1 VTRTF
6 QKAAIYADTFKIFE
20 KIRIL
25 SMGMLEDISLF
36 VRVVEKGSFSSAG
49 RDLRMSAA
57 VVSHRIMSLEK
68 RLGARLFTRTT
79 RSMQLTTSGQMF
91 HERAIEL
98 VEAAAR
104 TEASIGD
111 EAGTPKGPIKVTAP
125 LGLGRRLLGPAALR
139 FLENYAGIDIRVR
152 LSEHLVD
159 LTAEG
164 IDVALRLANFSDSS
178 FILKK
183 VAQIDRILC
192 AAPAYLEHSGM
203 PQSIDDLKRHS
214 CLLLRFPGSRQFR
227 WPFEDAS
234 GKVVQVA
241 VGGRIDADDGDLL
254 TSWALAGQGIILK
267 PVFEVAEHL
276 STGALVPVLYDFPPE
291 ALTLG
296 VLYPSR
302 QLIPAKIRVFADFL
316 VDEARAYVDAEL
328 KKAEGVLPPLRRSRQ

>member
-1 VTRTF
+1 
-6 QKAAIYADTFKIFE
+6 
-20 KIRIL
+20 
-25 SMGMLEDISLF
+25 MGMLEDVTLF

-49 RDLRMSAA
+49 RDMRMSAA

-79 RSMQLTTSGQMF
+79 RSMQLTTSGQLF

-104 TEASIGD
+104 AESSIGD

-125 LGLGRRLLGPAALR
+125 LGLGRRLLGPSILKFRAS
-139 FLENYAGIDIRVR
+139 YASVDVRVR

-164 IDVALRLANFSDSS
+164 IDVALRLANFTDSS

-183 VAQIDRILC
+183 VAQIDRVLC
-192 AAPAYLEHSGM
+192 AAPAYLEKATT
-203 PQSIDDLKRHS
+203 PQTIDDLDRHN

-227 WPFEDAS
+227 WPFRDA
-234 GKVVQVA
+234 GGQVVQA
-241 VGGRIDADDGDLL
+241 TVGGRIDADDGDLL
-254 TSWALAGQGIILK
+254 TAWALAGQGIVLK
-267 PVFEVAEHL
+267 PLFEVAEHL
-276 STGALVPVLYDFPPE
+276 ASGALVPVLANHPPE
-291 ALTLG
+291 PLTLG

-316 VDEARAYVDAEL
+316 VEEARAYVDAET
-328 KKAEGVLPPLRRSRQ
+328 KKAEGRYVPLRR